1 VKVLPF
7 KIPKTDESSIH
18 LQIDD
23 EVYFYDKLHQHPEAQ
38 LTWVIKGEG
47 TLIHGDYLGSFREG
61 EIFLMGS
68 NVPHVFRC
76 EKKYYAL
83 DNEQRVLSKSIFF
96 RLEQLNEAAKIFP
109 EVKSLLSILAA
120 GDRGLK
126 VESLHSASLIVG
138 FNEVFEREGMSRL
151 SSFFNLLGKLTDP
164 NTIQY
169 LNDIP
174 QKSIK
179 EVEGRRLDDIFRFT
193 LDNFGRRITLEEVA
207 EVANMNKASFC
218 RYFKQ
223 HTRKSYID
231 FLNEYR
237 INQATKL
244 LLSREKPIAQIC
256 FEVGFNNLS
265 NFNRTFKQLTG
276 KTPREIGY

>member
-1 VKVLPF
+1 M
-7 KIPKTDESSIH
+7 
-18 LQIDD
+18 QIDD

-38 LTWVIKGEG
+38 LTWIIKGEG

-83 DNEQRVLSKSIFF
+83 DNEERVLSKSIFF
-96 RLEQLNEAAKIFP
+96 RLEQLKEVAKVFP

-126 VESLHSASLIVG
+126 VESLYSASLIAG
-138 FNEVFEREGMSRL
+138 FNKVFEREGMSRL

-244 LLSREKPIAQIC
+244 LLSKEKPIAQIC

>member
-126 VESLHSASLIVG
+126 VESLRSASLIVG

>member
-7 KIPKTDESSIH
+7 RIPKTEESSLH

-38 LTWVIKGEG
+38 LTWIIEGEG
-47 TLIHGDYLGSFREG
+47 TLIHGDYLGSFKSG
-61 EIFLMGS
+61 EVYLMGS

-76 EKKYYAL
+76 DKRYYQEN
-83 DNEQRVLSKSIFF
+83 DRVLSRSIFF
-96 RLEQLNEAAKIFP
+96 RLDQLREAAKVFP
-109 EVKSLLSILAA
+109 ELKSLLKDLAE

-126 VESLHSASLIVG
+126 VRDASASSILSY
-138 FNEVFEREGMSRL
+138 FKLVFEEEGVRRL
-151 SSFFNLLGKLTDP
+151 AAFFDLLAALAGAEVVK
-164 NTIQY
+164 Y
-169 LNDIP
+169 LNDLP

-179 EVEGRRLDDIFRFT
+179 EVEGKRLDDIFRFT
-193 LDNFGRRITLEEVA
+193 LENFGRRITLEEVA

-223 HTRKSYID
+223 HTRKRYID

-244 LLSREKPIAQIC
+244 LLSKDKPIAQIC

-265 NFNRTFKQLTG
+265 NFNRTFKQITG
-276 KTPREIGY
+276 KTPREITY